1 MTNLLDDTAV
11 LIRRA
16 SMSRVKSATR
26 PSIIKTGKKMSNKN
40 KRRAG
45 EKKGRDKGVKKKKKR
60 DESAT
65 ERQTKHDAESMNT
78 HSRLSNRRLS
88 ARFSDDRRAYVH
100 QRSSSIYDAGP
111 KNARDRIVPLLT
123 SDYSSHVPSYYPL
136 CGRRASSESFL

>member
-45 EKKGRDKGVKKKKKR
+45 KKKGRDKGVKKKKKR

-88 ARFSDDRRAYVH
+88 ARFSDDRRAFIIDLRCRTEECARPY
-100 QRSSSIYDAGP
+100 RSASNERLFVTRSI
-111 KNARDRIVPLLT
+111 LL
-123 SDYSSHVPSYYPL
+123 
-136 CGRRASSESFL
+136 SFVRQTGEQ